1 MKTSLDSPDKIEIQ
15 RVKVLIQLSNSFLAM
30 WRLGFFFHEMAFG
43 LLSVFLPLY
52 IMAMGGSLVDIG
64 IMSAAALF
72 LVIPASFF
80 WGYICDKTR
89 RYKRYILISFLALTV
104 FLYLLTLTTN
114 VALVIIIY
122 AVMSILHVAHEPPKN
137 VLIAELYSREEWD
150 KTFAHYEGFTEVG
163 WLIGLVLGFLMST
176 YGSVTTYT
184 LYTLLLCSGLNL
196 VAFVVSAI
204 LVTDPILI
212 FERSLVSIEK
222 TMDFTFKGVAVA
234 SRILD
239 GLSLNEKLRK
249 ENLWAFCSGLVLFSV
264 ATSILFT
271 PLPIFFSNKLMLQA
285 NVVFVMYVLNS
296 SGGVL
301 GYFLAG
307 RRSTRTTEE
316 SNIGKTVLFRS
327 VLAFLFVAVTQEL
340 TYGVMLAAVILVLMG
355 FAYALFLVYTLS
367 LSMELIPPRKAG
379 MFNVLLGIG
388 GASGSFIGPFLA
400 QTLDFMYVFLVAGI
414 IFFLAYV
421 AFKIFT

>member
-1 MKTSLDSPDKIEIQ
+1 
-15 RVKVLIQLSNSFLAM
+15 
-30 WRLGFFFHEMAFG
+30 MAFG

-52 IMAMGGSLVDIG
+52 VIGMGGSLVDIG

-80 WGYICDKTR
+80 WGYTCDKTR

-104 FLYLLTLTTN
+104 FLYLLTLTTS

-150 KTFAHYEGFTEVG
+150 KTFARYEGFTEVG

-176 YGSVTTYT
+176 YGSVAT
-184 LYTLLLCSGLNL
+184 YTLLLCSGLNL

-222 TMDFTFKGVAVA
+222 TIDFTFKGVAVA

-249 ENLWAFCSGLVLFSV
+249 ENLWAFCSGLVLFSI

-285 NVVFVMYVLNS
+285 NAVFLMYILNS

-307 RRSTRTTEE
+307 RGSTRTAEE

-327 VLAFLFVAVTQEL
+327 VLAFLLVAVAQEL
-340 TYGVMLAAVILVLMG
+340 TYGVVLAATILILMG

-400 QTLDFMYVFLVAGI
+400 QTFDFMYVFLTAGI

-421 AFKIFT
+421 AFKVFT

>member
-1 MKTSLDSPDKIEIQ
+1 
-15 RVKVLIQLSNSFLAM
+15 M

-52 IMAMGGSLVDIG
+52 VIAMGGSLVDIG
-64 IMSAAALF
+64 IMSAVALF

-104 FLYLLTLTTN
+104 FLYVLTLTTS

-122 AVMSILHVAHEPPKN
+122 AAMSILHVAHEPPKN

-150 KTFAHYEGFTEVG
+150 KTFARYEGFTEVG

-176 YGSVTTYT
+176 YESGAT
-184 LYTLLLCSGLNL
+184 YTLLLCSGLNL
-196 VAFVVSAI
+196 VAFIISAI
-204 LVTDPILI
+204 LVTDPLLV

-222 TMDFTFKGVAVA
+222 TIDFTFKGVAIA
-234 SRILD
+234 SKMLD
-239 GLSLNEKLRK
+239 GLSLNERLKK
-249 ENLWAFCSGLVLFSV
+249 ENLHAFCSGLILFSI

-271 PLPIFFSNKLMLQA
+271 PLPIFFSNKLMLPA
-285 NVVFVMYVLNS
+285 SIVFVMYALNS
-296 SGGVL
+296 TGGVL
-301 GYFLAG
+301 GYFLAS

-327 VLAFLFVAVTQEL
+327 MLAFLLVAVTQEL
-340 TYGVMLAAVILVLMG
+340 TYGVALAAVILILMG
-355 FAYALFLVYTLS
+355 FAYASFLVYTLS

-400 QTLDFMYVFLVAGI
+400 QTLDFMYVFLTAGI
-414 IFFLAYV
+414 IFFLAYI
-421 AFKIFT
+421 AFKMFV